1 MYDLL
6 IKGGKVVDGS
16 GAPWF
21 RADVAVAGDRIAAVG
36 NLDGAKAV
44 QVVEAGGQCV
54 SPGFIDIHSHSDT
67 TILVNPR
74 AESKIRQ
81 GVTTE
86 VIGQCG
92 SSAAPI
98 AARSVEFARGMA
110 KEYGIEIT
118 WDTMAGYVREVTR
131 RGVAVNIVPVVGHN
145 AIRTAVMG
153 YERRVPSPEELA
165 AMCDLVAQA
174 CADGARAFSSGL
186 IYPPSAY
193 ADSDELAALCAAAA
207 RYGAIYMTH
216 MRNEGDGL
224 LDSIRETVDVA
235 RRAGIPVQISHHKAV
250 GRDNWGKV
258 RESLAMLEEAR
269 RGGVD
274 VTCDQYPY
282 VASSTGLSSVI
293 PQWAHEGG
301 PARLLQRLRDPEDG
315 LRIRREMEQAAIKRG
330 GWDEVLIAG
339 TALPELKQWEG
350 KTVEQIGQARRTDPI
365 TAVFDLLLAGKY
377 VGMIRFGMSEED
389 VKTVMRHPLVM
400 VGSDGSCL
408 ADYGPLSAGKPH
420 PRNYGTFVRVLGK
433 YVREEGNLS
442 LEEAVRKMTS
452 LPAARIKLADRG
464 LLRPGLA
471 ADITVFDPDTVAER
485 ATFVEPHQY
494 AGGISLV
501 VVNGRVAVS
510 SGEHTGQLAG
520 RVLVRR
526 DS

>member
-21 RADVAVAGDRIAAVG
+21 WADVAVAGDRIAAIG
-36 NLDGAKAV
+36 RLGDAGAAE
-44 QVVEAGGQCV
+44 VVDVGGQCV
-54 SPGFIDIHSHSDT
+54 APGFIDIHSHSDLP
-67 TILVNPR
+67 ILVNPR

-92 SSAAPI
+92 SSAAPSAGESTI
-98 AARSVEFARGMA
+98 AMA
-110 KEYGIEIT
+110 AEYGLEIT
-118 WDTMAGYVREVTR
+118 WDSMAGYVREVTR
-131 RGVAVNIVPVVGHN
+131 RGVAVNVVPVVGHN
-145 AIRTAVMG
+145 AVRVAVMG
-153 YERRVPSPEELA
+153 YERRAPSSAELA
-165 AMCDLVAQA
+165 AMCDLVEQA
-174 CADGARAFSSGL
+174 CREGARGFSSGL

-193 ADSDELAALCAAAA
+193 AEADELVALCAAAA
-207 RYGAIYMTH
+207 RHGAVYMTH
-216 MRNEGDGL
+216 IRNEGEGL
-224 LDSIRETVDVA
+224 LGSVQETVDVA
-235 RRAGIPVQISHHKAV
+235 RRAGIGTQISHHKAV
-250 GRDNWGKV
+250 GRDNWGRV

-269 RGGVD
+269 RSGVD

-282 VASSTGLSSVI
+282 TASSTGLAAVI

-301 PARLLQRLRDPEDG
+301 PARMLQRLADPEDAA
-315 LRIRREMEQAAIKRG
+315 RIRREMEQAALRRG
-330 GWDEVLIAG
+330 GWDDVLIAG
-339 TALPELKQWEG
+339 TATPELKQCEG
-350 KTVEQIGQARRTDPI
+350 LTVGEIAAARGTDPI

-377 VGMIRFGMSEED
+377 VSMIRFGMSEED

-400 VGSDGSCL
+400 MGSDGSCL

-433 YVREEGNLS
+433 YVREEGNLT

-452 LPAARIKLADRG
+452 LPAARMNLGDRG

-485 ATFVEPHQY
+485 ATYVDPHQY
-494 AGGISLV
+494 AQGISLV
-501 VVNGRVAVS
+501 VVNGRIAVQD
-510 SGEHTGQLAG
+510 GAHTGRLAG
-520 RVLVRR
+520 RVLTGGVGA
-526 DS
+526 